1 MHSTKLLK
9 IRQQNI
15 IQSSNLK
22 KKKGVTGASV
32 VRPPFQF
39 S

>member
-9 IRQQNI
+9 IRKQII
-15 IQSSNLK
+15 IQSSNL

-32 VRPPFQF
+32 VRPPFKF